1 MTLYTSL
8 SDFRTLKSLVG
19 LEGGAIYIADDD
31 GKFFLIINQT
41 ALFDLLNEDDQE
53 GLQPIEVL
61 EFSSS
66 IKRQQYAVARGW
78 VRTRGST
85 QKK

>member
-1 MTLYTSL
+1 MIPRTSL
-8 SDFRTLKSLVG
+8 SDFRTSKRMAG
-19 LEGGAIYIADDD
+19 LEGGAIYSADEE

-61 EFSSS
+61 EFFSS
-66 IKRQQYAVARGW
+66 IERQQYAIIRGW
-78 VRTRGST
+78 LRTRRST
-85 QKK
+85 RKK